1 MKNWL
6 SKVSMMI
13 IVLVLS
19 VMLLSCD
26 QGNDRSHAALVPFD
40 RLVANPEHYA
50 GQYVC
55 TKGVYVDGFEISGL
69 GAATY
74 QRDGYQWLTEPVIW
88 LEGADFRSRE
98 DCIQTNTTP
107 SFELCQAVVC
117 GVFETGGG
125 YGHGGGY
132 AYRLQGCELSAL
144 SVMAFAAAG
153 PIQIIVSPIL

>member
-1 MKNWL
+1 MKNWHPKLYVMITMLAL
-6 SKVSMMI
+6 S
-13 IVLVLS
+13 L
-19 VMLLSCD
+19 MLLSCD
-26 QGNDRSHAALVPFD
+26 EANGSSHAALVPFD

-50 GQYVC
+50 GQCVC
-55 TKGVYVDGFEISGL
+55 TKGVHVDGFEISGL

-144 SVMAFAAAG
+144 SVMALAATG